1 MDIRMIKGKD
11 FLVFSDDWGRHPFS
25 CQHIMQH
32 FLPHNRVLWVNTIGM
47 RLPRFTM
54 YDCRRAMGKLKSWM
68 TKHDRE
74 AAPEGLH
81 VISPFMIPLSPIAAV
96 RSFNR
101 RSVVSSVER
110 SMRDLGMKNPIL
122 LATLPMASDFVGKV
136 GESMVIYYCVDDFA
150 NWPDMNAGPMILAM
164 EDRLLD
170 QADLVVAVSDHLLMT
185 RPARKGV
192 TRLLTHGVDVDHFR
206 QARIDRRPS
215 ELLASLPRPVIGFFG
230 LLDNRMDWEL
240 VQAILEQRPDW
251 SVVFLGNAQVPLDR
265 FSAYENFIHVPAV
278 PYADLPRHAAGFD
291 VAVLPYVVDRTTA
304 GINPLK
310 LKEYLALGLPVVT
323 TALPGVMAF
332 GDCLHVASG
341 PEAFMKAVESA
352 LAEGENQAGLARL
365 KGESWSEKAELLSSW
380 IEEELA
386 QVKPMQAAS

>member
-1 MDIRMIKGKD
+1 
-11 FLVFSDDWGRHPFS
+11 
-25 CQHIMQH
+25 
-32 FLPHNRVLWVNTIGM
+32 
-47 RLPRFTM
+47 
-54 YDCRRAMGKLKSWM
+54 
-68 TKHDRE
+68 
-74 AAPEGLH
+74 
-81 VISPFMIPLSPIAAV
+81 
-96 RSFNR
+96 
-101 RSVVSSVER
+101 
-110 SMRDLGMKNPIL
+110 
-122 LATLPMASDFVGKV
+122 
-136 GESMVIYYCVDDFA
+136 MVIYYCVDDFA

-206 QARIDRRPS
+206 QARIDHRSS

-265 FSAYENFIHVPAV
+265 FGAYENFIHVPAV

-341 PEAFMKAVESA
+341 PDAFMKAVESA

-365 KGESWSEKAELLSSW
+365 KGESWSEKAERLSSW